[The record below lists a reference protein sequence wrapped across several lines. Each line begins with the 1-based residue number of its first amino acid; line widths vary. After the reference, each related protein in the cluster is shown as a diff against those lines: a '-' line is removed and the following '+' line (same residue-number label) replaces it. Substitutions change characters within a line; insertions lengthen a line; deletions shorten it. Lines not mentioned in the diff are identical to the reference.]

1 MRIRCVLVSL
11 LAAQL
16 SASALAEVV
25 AKPLA
30 YKHGDTLLEG
40 FLAYDDGH
48 KEKRPGVLVVH
59 EWWGLNDFA
68 RREAEQLARAGYVAL
83 AIDMYGKGVTTSE
96 PAEAGKLSGQFR
108 GDPALV
114 RGRAEAGLKA
124 LIDTGLVDAGR
135 VGAMGF
141 CFGGMVVQQMA
152 YGGLELKGVVSFH
165 GSLVPLPEA
174 DAPTVKAALLV
185 LHGAADTLIPDEA
198 IRAWQDAMRKTA
210 IDWQFVSFG
219 GAKHSFT
226 NPASTKLGME
236 GVGYDERADRRAR
249 EMMRAFFAEVLG
261 RGE

>member
-1 MRIRCVLVSL
+1 MRGRCALVSL
-11 LAAQL
+11 LAVQL
-16 SASALAEVV
+16 SATALAELVT
-25 AKPLA
+25 KPLP
-30 YKHGDTLLEG
+30 YKHGETALEG
-40 FLAYDDGH
+40 FLAYDDGR
-48 KEKRPGVLVVH
+48 KETRPGVLVVH

-68 RREAEQLARAGYVAL
+68 RREAEQLARLGYVAL
-83 AIDMYGKGVTTSE
+83 AIDMYGKGVTTSD
-96 PAEAGKLSGQFR
+96 PAEAGRLSGQFR
-108 GDPALV
+108 GDPSLV

-124 LIDTGLVDAGR
+124 LIGTGLVDAEQ

-152 YGGLELKGVVSFH
+152 YGGLALKGVVSFH
-165 GSLVPLPEA
+165 GSLAPLPEA
-174 DAPTVKAALLV
+174 DAPNVKAALLI

-198 IRAWQDAMRKTA
+198 VRAWQDAMRKTA

-236 GVGYDERADRRAR
+236 GVGFDERADRRAR
-249 EMMRAFFAEVLG
+249 AMMRAFFGELLG

>member
-1 MRIRCVLVSL
+1 M
-11 LAAQL
+11 
-16 SASALAEVV
+16 
-25 AKPLA
+25 KPLP
-30 YKHGDTLLEG
+30 YTHGETALEG
-40 FLAYDDGH
+40 YLTYDDAH
-48 KEKRPGVLVVH
+48 KAKRPGVLVVH

-68 RREAEQLARAGYVAL
+68 RREAEQLARLGYVAL
-83 AIDMYGKGVTTSE
+83 AIDMYGKGVTTSD
-96 PAEAGKLSGQFR
+96 PTEAGKLSGQFR
-108 GDPALV
+108 GDPQLV
-114 RGRAEAGLKA
+114 RGRAAAGLNA
-124 LIDTGLVDAGR
+124 LIETGLVDAAR

-152 YGGLELKGVVSFH
+152 YGGLELKGVASFH

-174 DAPTVKAALLV
+174 DAPKVKAAVLI

-198 IRAWQDAMRKTA
+198 IRAWQDAMRKTT
-210 IDWQFVSFG
+210 IDWQFVSLG

-226 NPASTKLGME
+226 NPASTSLGMQ